1 MNPQRLEPA
10 PSLTATLFFRRGS
23 PSETSARERPASS
36 TTCQD
41 AAALTDADEPNFDA
55 TRSTSSHL
63 DKKEGEG
70 EGEGG
75 GCART
80 DGKRATGSFQLSL
93 RIGSGDP
100 QVGPIR

>member
-36 TTCQD
+36 TTCRD
-41 AAALTDADEPNFDA
+41 AAALMDAEEPNFDA

-63 DKKEGEG
+63 DKKEG
-70 EGEGG
+70 G

-80 DGKRATGSFQLSL
+80 YGKRAAGSFQPSL